1 MRAVW
6 IWLALLIIVSYLP
19 PIIDYTF
26 YFLFCPSLKLVLLTE
41 FRGYVSNTDI
51 WEILDWDANLFS
63 NGGSTSGQT
72 LCHPTAAKP
81 GHYCIVSS
89 PVDRLWKSD
98 GYFSSDGPGHSYRQH
113 YKETK
118 RGAIERGWSTG
129 RATFLV
135 KNISIHLPWSKW
147 HTNILRTEFL
157 SKSSVLVCLS
167 HASIV
172 LWLSITTIT
181 HM

>member
-1 MRAVW
+1 MQ
-6 IWLALLIIVSYLP
+6 
-19 PIIDYTF
+19 T
-26 YFLFCPSLKLVLLTE
+26 YFL
-41 FRGYVSNTDI
+41 N
-51 WEILDWDANLFS
+51 

-98 GYFSSDGPGHSYRQH
+98 GYFSSDGPEHSYRQH

-129 RATFLV
+129 
-135 KNISIHLPWSKW
+135 KGYISCKEHQYSFGVVE
-147 HTNILRTEFL
+147 T
-157 SKSSVLVCLS
+157 
-167 HASIV
+167 AY
-172 LWLSITTIT
+172 
-181 HM
+181 